1 MMISNRRQALP
12 FFVVL
17 LMVVSVFAFTPASAA
32 SSLIA
37 TLDADHELYSFAS
50 VNGSAEYTVTIT
62 NDGDVDFA
70 EVEISAS
77 FADETWLPEN
87 VTFSSSGNEGTVSIL
102 LGPLVSSAVI
112 QVQVSVTVG
121 NGAKV
126 DYAQVPMDINIQAY
140 DDDGGVA
147 ASMFLQPVICVT
159 NWIAYESNFP
169 NQPPINTFNMGDSY
183 DYQIVVENIAVTK
196 NLDNTTAPRSIED
209 IITIAKMS
217 IMGWRI
223 SSNDEGWN
231 PMSES
236 GVLNGMGAADTHTWN
251 INVNYTGGLKAGDQ
265 TIALQA
271 SSSEDDGGG
280 GGGGGGGPGGGGG
293 GDYLQPH
300 GMIDIL
306 VEVSETYGVSVS
318 GAGSRNVDLS
328 EGSAISTWNVAV
340 NNLGNTKDT
349 FSITWD
355 NSGVPAGWTLSST
368 PDTSGE
374 IGWQGSSTF
383 DMSLTVPGD
392 ALAGASAS
400 FTMTATSSNS
410 VDETASQSF
419 MATVDQHYGVSLS
432 VDSDSKSKAP
442 GGVADF
448 IFNVTN
454 TGNGEDTF
462 GIMVDGPALWTPTAS
477 QSNITISAVSNGQ
490 FTVSV
495 TIPDDKDA
503 GAESG
508 DIIVTVSSSDGESTA
523 NHSVSVST
531 SQVYDISMG
540 HVSGSDG
547 TVTVTQETQLQLRL
561 NVTNNG
567 NGVDTVTFAMEN
579 QPPWAA
585 LGSDSIQI
593 GRGQTLAIVIT
604 LSPDT
609 AALSGRDYIFQVVAT
624 SADGSETTSPDLT
637 AQIEV
642 KETEGEE
649 VVTEELDEDDEGG
662 LPGFSMFV
670 SLLAL
675 TIVVLSRRKD

>member
-37 TLDADHELYSFAS
+37 TLDAEHGPYSFAS

-62 NDGDVDFA
+62 NDGDVDFE

-77 FADETWLPEN
+77 FMDDTWLPEN
-87 VTFSSSGNEGTVSIL
+87 VTFSSSGNEGNVSIL

-112 QVQVSVTVG
+112 QVQVSATVG

-126 DYAQVPMDINIQAY
+126 DFAQVPMQINVEAY
-140 DDDGGVA
+140 DDGGEG
-147 ASMFLQPVICVT
+147 ASVGLEAMICVT

-169 NQPPINTFNMGDSY
+169 NQPTINAFNMGDSH

-196 NLDNTTAPRSIED
+196 HPDNTTAPMPIRDHIVVQYSGI
-209 IITIAKMS
+209 S
-217 IMGWRI
+217 GWAVT
-223 SSNDEGWN
+223 SDDEGWH
-231 PMSES
+231 PFFGGTLE
-236 GVLNGMGAADTHTWN
+236 GMDASVSHTWN
-251 INVNYTGGLKAGDQ
+251 VAIELTGNVKAGDH
-265 TIALQA
+265 IVDFQA
-271 SSSEDDGGG
+271 TSTDPDDPMGGM
-280 GGGGGGGPGGGGG
+280 P
-293 GDYLQPH
+293 YIQPY
-300 GMIDIL
+300 GMTVIP
-306 VEVSETYGVSVS
+306 VSAAEWYGVSVS

-328 EGSAISTWNVAV
+328 EGLAISTWNVAV

-374 IGWQGSSTF
+374 IDWQGSSTF
-383 DMSLTVPGD
+383 DMSLTVPAD
-392 ALAGASAS
+392 ALAGTSAS
-400 FTMTATSSNS
+400 FSMTATSSNS

-419 MATVDQHYGVSLS
+419 VATVDQHYGVSLS

-442 GGVADF
+442 GGVVDF

-477 QSNITISAVSNGQ
+477 QSNITISAVSSGQ

-567 NGVDTVTFAMEN
+567 NGVDTVTFTMEN

-593 GRGQTLAIVIT
+593 GRGQTIAIVIT

-649 VVTEELDEDDEGG
+649 VVTEELDEDDEG

>member
-1 MMISNRRQALP
+1 
-12 FFVVL
+12 
-17 LMVVSVFAFTPASAA
+17 MVVSVFAFTPASAA
-32 SSLIA
+32 SSVQV
-37 TLDADHELYSFAS
+37 TLSDSDNGIYSFAS

-62 NDGDVDFA
+62 NDGDIGFE

-77 FADETWLPEN
+77 FMDDTWLSEN
-87 VTFSSSGNEGTVSIL
+87 VTFSASGNEGSGSFL
-102 LGPLVSSAVI
+102 LGPLVQDAVI
-112 QVQVSVTVG
+112 QVQVSATVG
-121 NGAKV
+121 NGAKI
-126 DYAQVPMDINIQAY
+126 DFAEVPMNLNINAH
-140 DDDGGVA
+140 DEDSAGEEDV
-147 ASMFLQPVICVT
+147 SVDLEVIVCVT

-196 NLDNTTAPRSIED
+196 NPDNTTAPMPIRDHINIQYSGI
-209 IITIAKMS
+209 S
-217 IMGWRI
+217 GWTVT
-223 SSNDEGWN
+223 SDDEAWHPFYGGTL
-231 PMSES
+231 E
-236 GVLNGMGAADTHTWN
+236 GMDASASHTWN
-251 INVNYTGGLKAGDQ
+251 VAIELTGNVKAGDHVVDF
-265 TIALQA
+265 QA
-271 SSSEDDGGG
+271 TSTDPDDPMGGM
-280 GGGGGGGPGGGGG
+280 P
-293 GDYLQPH
+293 YIQPY
-300 GMIDIL
+300 GMTAIP
-306 VEVSETYGVSVS
+306 VSAAEWYGVSVS

-340 NNLGNTKDT
+340 NNLGNAKDT
-349 FSITWD
+349 FSIIWD
-355 NSGVPAGWTLSST
+355 TSGVPAGWTLSAQ

-374 IGWQGSSTF
+374 IDWQTSSTF
-383 DMSLTVPGD
+383 DMSLTVPAD
-392 ALAGASAS
+392 ALAGTSAS
-400 FTMTATSSNS
+400 FSMTATSSNS
-410 VDETASQSF
+410 AEETSSQSF
-419 MATVDQHYGVSLS
+419 TAMVDQHYGVSLS
-432 VDSDSKSKAP
+432 VDSDSDSKSP
-442 GGVADF
+442 GSVVDF
-448 IFNVTN
+448 SFAVTN

-462 GIMVDGPALWTPTAS
+462 GITVEGNALWAPTAS
-477 QSNITISAVSNGQ
+477 QSNITISAVSSGQ
-490 FTVSV
+490 FIVSV
-495 TIPDDKDA
+495 TIPEDRSA

-531 SQVYDISMG
+531 SQVYDISMDYL
-540 HVSGSDG
+540 SGSDG
-547 TVTVTQETQLQLRL
+547 TITIIQDVDVFLTL

-585 LGSDSIQI
+585 LGSDSMQI
-593 GRGQTLAIVIT
+593 GSGQTVTIVIN

-649 VVTEELDEDDEGG
+649 VVTEELDEEDEGG

>member
-1 MMISNRRQALP
+1 MTSNRRQALP

-37 TLDADHELYSFAS
+37 TLDAEHGPYSFAS

-62 NDGDVDFA
+62 NDGDVDFE

-77 FADETWLPEN
+77 FMDDTWLPEN
-87 VTFSSSGNEGTVSIL
+87 VTFSSSGNEGNVSIL

-112 QVQVSVTVG
+112 QVQVSATVG

-126 DYAQVPMDINIQAY
+126 DFAQVPMQINVEAY
-140 DDDGGVA
+140 DDGGEG
-147 ASMFLQPVICVT
+147 ASVGLEAMICVT

-169 NQPPINTFNMGDSY
+169 NQPTINAFNMGDSY

-196 NLDNTTAPRSIED
+196 NPDNTTAPMPIRD
-209 IITIAKMS
+209 HITVQYSGIS
-217 IMGWRI
+217 GWAVT
-223 SSNDEGWN
+223 SDDEGWH
-231 PMSES
+231 PFFGGTLE
-236 GVLNGMGAADTHTWN
+236 GMDASVSHTWN
-251 INVNYTGGLKAGDQ
+251 VAIELTGNVKAGDH
-265 TIALQA
+265 IVDFQA
-271 SSSEDDGGG
+271 TSTDPDGPMGG
-280 GGGGGGGPGGGGG
+280 MP
-293 GDYLQPH
+293 YIQPY
-300 GMIDIL
+300 GMTAIP
-306 VEVSETYGVSVS
+306 VSAAEWYGVSVS

-374 IGWQGSSTF
+374 IDWQGSSTF
-383 DMSLTVPGD
+383 DMSLTVPAD
-392 ALAGASAS
+392 ALAGTSAS
-400 FTMTATSSNS
+400 FSMTATSSNS
-410 VDETASQSF
+410 DDETASQSF
-419 MATVDQHYGVSLS
+419 VATVDQHYGVSLS
-432 VDSDSKSKAP
+432 ADNDSKSKAP

-448 IFNVTN
+448 IFNVAN

-477 QSNITISAVSNGQ
+477 QSNITISAVSSGQ

-567 NGVDTVTFAMEN
+567 NGVDTVTFTMEN

-593 GRGQTLAIVIT
+593 GRGQTIAIVIT

-642 KETEGEE
+642 KETGGEE

>member
-1 MMISNRRQALP
+1 MISNRRQALP
-12 FFVVL
+12 LFVVL

-37 TLDADHELYSFAS
+37 TLDADHGPYSFAS

-62 NDGDVDFA
+62 NDGDVDF
-70 EVEISAS
+70 EDVEISAS
-77 FADETWLPEN
+77 FMDDTWLPEN

-112 QVQVSVTVG
+112 QVQVSATVG

-126 DYAQVPMDINIQAY
+126 DFAQVPMQINVEAY
-140 DDDGGVA
+140 DEGGEG
-147 ASMFLQPVICVT
+147 ASVGLEAMICVT

-169 NQPPINTFNMGDSY
+169 NQPTINTFNMGDSY

-196 NLDNTTAPRSIED
+196 NPDNTTAPMPIRD
-209 IITIAKMS
+209 HITVQYSGIS
-217 IMGWRI
+217 GWAVT
-223 SSNDEGWN
+223 SDDEGWH
-231 PMSES
+231 PFFGGTLE
-236 GVLNGMGAADTHTWN
+236 GMDASVSHTWN
-251 INVNYTGGLKAGDQ
+251 VAIELTGNVKAGDH
-265 TIALQA
+265 IVDFQA
-271 SSSEDDGGG
+271 TSTDPDGPMGG
-280 GGGGGGGPGGGGG
+280 MP
-293 GDYLQPH
+293 YIQPY
-300 GMIDIL
+300 GMTAIP
-306 VEVSETYGVSVS
+306 VSAAEWYGVSVL

-374 IGWQGSSTF
+374 IDWQGSSTF
-383 DMSLTVPGD
+383 DMSLTVPAD

-400 FTMTATSSNS
+400 FSMTATSSNS
-410 VDETASQSF
+410 DDETASQSF
-419 MATVDQHYGVSLS
+419 VATVDQHYGVSLS
-432 VDSDSKSKAP
+432 ADNDSKSKAP
-442 GGVADF
+442 GGMADF
-448 IFNVTN
+448 IFNVAN

-462 GIMVDGPALWTPTAS
+462 GIMVDGPALWMPTAS
-477 QSNITISAVSNGQ
+477 QSNITISAVSSGQ

-531 SQVYDISMG
+531 SQVYDISMS

-567 NGVDTVTFAMEN
+567 NGVDAITFAMEN
-579 QPPWAA
+579 QPPWAV

-593 GRGQTLAIVIT
+593 GRGQTIAIVIT

-642 KETEGEE
+642 KETESEE

>member
-1 MMISNRRQALP
+1 MISNRRQALP

-37 TLDADHELYSFAS
+37 TLDAEHGPYSFAS

-62 NDGDVDFA
+62 NDGDVDFE

-77 FADETWLPEN
+77 FMDDTWLPEN
-87 VTFSSSGNEGTVSIL
+87 VTFSSSGNEGNVSIL

-112 QVQVSVTVG
+112 QVQVSATVG

-126 DYAQVPMDINIQAY
+126 DFAQVPMQINVEAY
-140 DDDGGVA
+140 DDGGEG
-147 ASMFLQPVICVT
+147 ASVGLEAMICVT

-169 NQPPINTFNMGDSY
+169 NQPTINAFNMGDSH

-196 NLDNTTAPRSIED
+196 NPDNTTAPMPIRD
-209 IITIAKMS
+209 HITVQYSGIS
-217 IMGWRI
+217 GWAVT
-223 SSNDEGWN
+223 SDDEGWH
-231 PMSES
+231 PFFGGTLE
-236 GVLNGMGAADTHTWN
+236 GMDASVSHTWN
-251 INVNYTGGLKAGDQ
+251 VAIELTGNVKAGDH
-265 TIALQA
+265 IVDFQA
-271 SSSEDDGGG
+271 TSTDPDGPMGG
-280 GGGGGGGPGGGGG
+280 MP
-293 GDYLQPH
+293 YIQPY
-300 GMIDIL
+300 GMTAIP
-306 VEVSETYGVSVS
+306 VSAAEWYGVSVS

-349 FSITWD
+349 FSIIWD

-374 IGWQGSSTF
+374 IDWQVSSTF
-383 DMSLTVPGD
+383 DMSLTVPAD
-392 ALAGASAS
+392 ALAGTSAS
-400 FTMTATSSNS
+400 FSMTATSSNS
-410 VDETASQSF
+410 DDETASQSF
-419 MATVDQHYGVSLS
+419 VATVDQHYGVSLS

-442 GGVADF
+442 GGVVDF

-477 QSNITISAVSNGQ
+477 QSNITISAVSSGQ

-567 NGVDTVTFAMEN
+567 NGVDTVTFTMEN

-593 GRGQTLAIVIT
+593 GRGQTIAIVIT

>member
-1 MMISNRRQALP
+1 MISNRRQALP

-37 TLDADHELYSFAS
+37 TLDAEHGPYSFAS

-62 NDGDVDFA
+62 NDGDVDFE

-77 FADETWLPEN
+77 FMDDTWLPEN

-112 QVQVSVTVG
+112 QVQVSATVG

-126 DYAQVPMDINIQAY
+126 DFAQVPMEINIEAY
-140 DDDGGVA
+140 DDGGES
-147 ASMFLQPVICVT
+147 ASVGLEAMICVT

-169 NQPPINTFNMGDSY
+169 NQPTINAFNMGDSY

-196 NLDNTTAPRSIED
+196 NPDNTTAPMPIRD
-209 IITIAKMS
+209 HITVQYSGIS
-217 IMGWRI
+217 GWAVT
-223 SSNDEGWN
+223 SDDEGWH
-231 PMSES
+231 PFFGGTLE
-236 GVLNGMGAADTHTWN
+236 GMDASVSHTWN
-251 INVNYTGGLKAGDQ
+251 VAIELTGNVKAGDH
-265 TIALQA
+265 IVDFQA
-271 SSSEDDGGG
+271 TSTDPDGPMGG
-280 GGGGGGGPGGGGG
+280 MP
-293 GDYLQPH
+293 YIQPY
-300 GMIDIL
+300 GMTAIP
-306 VEVSETYGVSVS
+306 VSAAEWYGVSVS

-328 EGSAISTWNVAV
+328 EGLAISTWNVAV

-374 IGWQGSSTF
+374 IDWQGSSTF
-383 DMSLTVPGD
+383 DMSLTVPAD

-400 FTMTATSSNS
+400 FSMTATSSNS
-410 VDETASQSF
+410 DDETASQSF
-419 MATVDQHYGVSLS
+419 VATVDQHYGVSLS

-442 GGVADF
+442 GGVVDF

-477 QSNITISAVSNGQ
+477 QSNITISAVSSGQ

-593 GRGQTLAIVIT
+593 GRGQTIAIVIT

>member
-37 TLDADHELYSFAS
+37 TLDAEHGPYSFAS

-62 NDGDVDFA
+62 NDGDVDF
-70 EVEISAS
+70 EDVEISAS
-77 FADETWLPEN
+77 FMDDTWLPEN
-87 VTFSSSGNEGTVSIL
+87 VTFSSSGNEGNVSIL

-112 QVQVSVTVG
+112 QVQVSATVG
-121 NGAKV
+121 NGAKI
-126 DYAQVPMDINIQAY
+126 DFAQVPMQINVEAY
-140 DDDGGVA
+140 DDGGEG
-147 ASMFLQPVICVT
+147 ASVGLEAMICVT

-169 NQPPINTFNMGDSY
+169 NQPTINAFNMGDSH

-196 NLDNTTAPRSIED
+196 NPDNTTAPMPIRD
-209 IITIAKMS
+209 HITVQYSGIS
-217 IMGWRI
+217 GWAVT
-223 SSNDEGWN
+223 SDDEGWH
-231 PMSES
+231 PFFGGTLE
-236 GVLNGMGAADTHTWN
+236 GMDASVSHTWN
-251 INVNYTGGLKAGDQ
+251 VAIELTGNVKAGDH
-265 TIALQA
+265 IVDFQA
-271 SSSEDDGGG
+271 TSTDPDGPMGG
-280 GGGGGGGPGGGGG
+280 MP
-293 GDYLQPH
+293 YIQPY
-300 GMIDIL
+300 GMTAIPVL
-306 VEVSETYGVSVS
+306 AAEWYGVSVS

-374 IGWQGSSTF
+374 IDWQGSSTF
-383 DMSLTVPGD
+383 DMSLTVPAD

-400 FTMTATSSNS
+400 FSMTAISSNS
-410 VDETASQSF
+410 DDETASQSF
-419 MATVDQHYGVSLS
+419 VATVDQHYGVSLS
-432 VDSDSKSKAP
+432 ADNDSKSKAP
-442 GGVADF
+442 GGMADF
-448 IFNVTN
+448 IFNVAN

-477 QSNITISAVSNGQ
+477 QSNITISAVSSGQ

-495 TIPDDKDA
+495 TIPDDRDA

-593 GRGQTLAIVIT
+593 GRGQTIAIVIT

-637 AQIEV
+637 AQIDV
-642 KETEGEE
+642 KETGGEE
-649 VVTEELDEDDEGG
+649 IVTEELDEDDEGG

>member
-37 TLDADHELYSFAS
+37 TLDAEHGPYSFAS

-62 NDGDVDFA
+62 NDGDVDFE

-77 FADETWLPEN
+77 FMDDTWLPEN

-112 QVQVSVTVG
+112 QVQVSATVG

-126 DYAQVPMDINIQAY
+126 DFAQVPMQINVEAY
-140 DDDGGVA
+140 DDGGEG
-147 ASMFLQPVICVT
+147 ASVGLEAMICVT

-169 NQPPINTFNMGDSY
+169 NQPTINAFNMGDSY

-196 NLDNTTAPRSIED
+196 HSDNTTAPMPIRD
-209 IITIAKMS
+209 HITVQYSGIS
-217 IMGWRI
+217 GWAVT
-223 SSNDEGWN
+223 SDDEGWH
-231 PMSES
+231 PFFGGTLE
-236 GVLNGMGAADTHTWN
+236 GMDASVSHTWN
-251 INVNYTGGLKAGDQ
+251 VAIELTGNVKAGDH
-265 TIALQA
+265 IVDFQA
-271 SSSEDDGGG
+271 TSTDPDDPMGGM
-280 GGGGGGGPGGGGG
+280 P
-293 GDYLQPH
+293 YIQPY
-300 GMIDIL
+300 GMTAIP
-306 VEVSETYGVSVS
+306 VSAAEWYGVSVS

-374 IGWQGSSTF
+374 IDWQGSSTF
-383 DMSLTVPGD
+383 DMSLTVPAD

-400 FTMTATSSNS
+400 FSMTATSSNS
-410 VDETASQSF
+410 DDETASQSF
-419 MATVDQHYGVSLS
+419 VATVDQHYGVSLS
-432 VDSDSKSKAP
+432 ADNDSKSKAP

-448 IFNVTN
+448 IFNVAN

-477 QSNITISAVSNGQ
+477 QSNITISAVSSGQ

-593 GRGQTLAIVIT
+593 GRGQTIAIVIT

>member
-32 SSLIA
+32 SSIVA
-37 TLDADHELYSFAS
+37 TLDADYGPYSFAS

-62 NDGDVDFA
+62 NDGDVDFE

-77 FADETWLPEN
+77 FMDDTWLPEN
-87 VTFSSSGNEGTVSIL
+87 VTFSSSGNGGVRSIL
-102 LGPLVSSAVI
+102 LGPLVSNAVI
-112 QVQVSVTVG
+112 QVQVSATVG

-126 DYAQVPMDINIQAY
+126 DFAQVPMQINVEAY
-140 DDDGGVA
+140 DDGGEG
-147 ASMFLQPVICVT
+147 ASVGLEAMICVT

-169 NQPPINTFNMGDSY
+169 NQPTINAFNMGDSY

-196 NLDNTTAPRSIED
+196 HPDNTTAPMPIRD
-209 IITIAKMS
+209 HITVQYSGIS
-217 IMGWRI
+217 GWAVT
-223 SSNDEGWN
+223 SDDEGWH
-231 PMSES
+231 PFFGGTLE
-236 GVLNGMGAADTHTWN
+236 GMDASVSHTWN
-251 INVNYTGGLKAGDQ
+251 VAIELTGNVKAGDH
-265 TIALQA
+265 IVDFQA
-271 SSSEDDGGG
+271 TSTDPDGPMGG
-280 GGGGGGGPGGGGG
+280 MP
-293 GDYLQPH
+293 YIQPY
-300 GMIDIL
+300 GMTAIP
-306 VEVSETYGVSVS
+306 VSAAEWYGVSVS

-374 IGWQGSSTF
+374 IDWQTSSTF
-383 DMSLTVPGD
+383 DMSLTVPAD
-392 ALAGASAS
+392 ALAGTSAS
-400 FTMTATSSNS
+400 FSMTATSSNS
-410 VDETASQSF
+410 DDETASQSF
-419 MATVDQHYGVSLS
+419 VATVDQHYGVSLS

-442 GGVADF
+442 GGVVDF

-477 QSNITISAVSNGQ
+477 QSNITISAVSSGQ

-503 GAESG
+503 GSESG

-593 GRGQTLAIVIT
+593 GRGQTIAIVIT

-649 VVTEELDEDDEGG
+649 VVTEELDEDDEG

>member
-37 TLDADHELYSFAS
+37 TLDAEHGPYSFAS

-62 NDGDVDFA
+62 NDGDVDFE

-77 FADETWLPEN
+77 FMDDTWLPEN

-112 QVQVSVTVG
+112 QVQVSATVG

-126 DYAQVPMDINIQAY
+126 DFAQVPMQINVEAY
-140 DDDGGVA
+140 DDGGEG
-147 ASMFLQPVICVT
+147 ASVGLEAMICVT

-169 NQPPINTFNMGDSY
+169 NQPTINAFNMGDSY

-196 NLDNTTAPRSIED
+196 HSDNTTAPMPIRD
-209 IITIAKMS
+209 HITVQYSGIS
-217 IMGWRI
+217 GWAVT
-223 SSNDEGWN
+223 SDDEGWH
-231 PMSES
+231 PFFGGTLE
-236 GVLNGMGAADTHTWN
+236 GMDASVSHTWN
-251 INVNYTGGLKAGDQ
+251 VAIELTGNVKAGDH
-265 TIALQA
+265 IVDFQA
-271 SSSEDDGGG
+271 TSTDPDGPMGG
-280 GGGGGGGPGGGGG
+280 MP
-293 GDYLQPH
+293 YIQPY
-300 GMIDIL
+300 GMTAIP
-306 VEVSETYGVSVS
+306 VSAAEWYGVSVS

-374 IGWQGSSTF
+374 IDWQGSSTF
-383 DMSLTVPGD
+383 DMSLTVPAD
-392 ALAGASAS
+392 ALAGTSAS
-400 FTMTATSSNS
+400 FSMTATSSNS

-419 MATVDQHYGVSLS
+419 VATVDQHYGVSLS
-432 VDSDSKSKAP
+432 ADNDSKSKAP

-448 IFNVTN
+448 IFNVAN

-477 QSNITISAVSNGQ
+477 QSNITISAVSSGQ

-593 GRGQTLAIVIT
+593 GRGQTIAIVIT

-642 KETEGEE
+642 KETGGEE

>member
-12 FFVVL
+12 LFVVL

-37 TLDADHELYSFAS
+37 TLDAEHGPYSFAS

-62 NDGDVDFA
+62 NDGDVDFE

-77 FADETWLPEN
+77 FMDDTWLPEN

-112 QVQVSVTVG
+112 QVQVSATVG

-126 DYAQVPMDINIQAY
+126 DFAQVPMQINVEAY
-140 DDDGGVA
+140 DEGGEG
-147 ASMFLQPVICVT
+147 ASVGLEAMICVT

-169 NQPPINTFNMGDSY
+169 NQPTINTFNMGDSY

-196 NLDNTTAPRSIED
+196 NPDNTTAPMPIRD
-209 IITIAKMS
+209 HITVQYSGIS
-217 IMGWRI
+217 GWAVT
-223 SSNDEGWN
+223 SDDEGWH
-231 PMSES
+231 PFFGGTLE
-236 GVLNGMGAADTHTWN
+236 GMDASVSHTWN
-251 INVNYTGGLKAGDQ
+251 VAIELTGNVKAGDH
-265 TIALQA
+265 IVDFQA
-271 SSSEDDGGG
+271 TSTDPDGPMGG
-280 GGGGGGGPGGGGG
+280 MP
-293 GDYLQPH
+293 YIQPY
-300 GMIDIL
+300 GMTAIP
-306 VEVSETYGVSVS
+306 VSAAEWYGVSVS

-374 IGWQGSSTF
+374 IDWQGSSTF
-383 DMSLTVPGD
+383 DMSLTVPAD

-400 FTMTATSSNS
+400 FSMTATSSNS
-410 VDETASQSF
+410 DDETASQSF
-419 MATVDQHYGVSLS
+419 VATVDQHYGVSLS
-432 VDSDSKSKAP
+432 ADNDSKSKAP
-442 GGVADF
+442 GGMADF
-448 IFNVTN
+448 IFNVAN

-462 GIMVDGPALWTPTAS
+462 GIMVDGPALWMPTAS
-477 QSNITISAVSNGQ
+477 QSNITISAVSSGQ

-531 SQVYDISMG
+531 SQVYDISMS

-567 NGVDTVTFAMEN
+567 NGVDAITFAMEN
-579 QPPWAA
+579 QPPWAV

-593 GRGQTLAIVIT
+593 GRGQTIAIVIT

-637 AQIEV
+637 AQIDV

-675 TIVVLSRRKD
+675 TIVVLSRRKA

>member
-37 TLDADHELYSFAS
+37 TLDAEHGPYSFAS

-62 NDGDVDFA
+62 NDGDVDFE

-87 VTFSSSGNEGTVSIL
+87 VTFSSSGNEGNVSIL
-102 LGPLVSSAVI
+102 LGPLASSAVI
-112 QVQVSVTVG
+112 QVQVSATVG

-126 DYAQVPMDINIQAY
+126 DFAQVPMQINVEAY
-140 DDDGGVA
+140 DDGGEG
-147 ASMFLQPVICVT
+147 ASVGLEAMICVT

-169 NQPPINTFNMGDSY
+169 NQPTINAFNMGDSY

-196 NLDNTTAPRSIED
+196 NPDNTTAPMPIRD
-209 IITIAKMS
+209 HITVQYSGIS
-217 IMGWRI
+217 GWAVT
-223 SSNDEGWN
+223 SDDEGWH
-231 PMSES
+231 PFFGGTLE
-236 GVLNGMGAADTHTWN
+236 GMDASVSHTWN
-251 INVNYTGGLKAGDQ
+251 VAIELTGNVKAGDH
-265 TIALQA
+265 IVDFQA
-271 SSSEDDGGG
+271 TSTDPDGPMGG
-280 GGGGGGGPGGGGG
+280 MP
-293 GDYLQPH
+293 YIQPY
-300 GMIDIL
+300 GMTAIP
-306 VEVSETYGVSVS
+306 VSAAEWYGVSVS

-374 IGWQGSSTF
+374 IDWQGSSTF
-383 DMSLTVPGD
+383 DMSLTVPAD
-392 ALAGASAS
+392 ALAGTSAS
-400 FTMTATSSNS
+400 FSMTATSSNS

-419 MATVDQHYGVSLS
+419 VATVDQHYGVSLS
-432 VDSDSKSKAP
+432 ADNDSKSKAP

-448 IFNVTN
+448 IFNVAN

-477 QSNITISAVSNGQ
+477 QSNITISAVSSGQ

-593 GRGQTLAIVIT
+593 GRGQTIAIVIT

>member
-37 TLDADHELYSFAS
+37 TLDADHGPYSFAS

-62 NDGDVDFA
+62 NDGDVDFE

-77 FADETWLPEN
+77 FMDDTWLPEN
-87 VTFSSSGNEGTVSIL
+87 VTFSSSGNEGNVSIL
-102 LGPLVSSAVI
+102 LGPLASSAVI
-112 QVQVSVTVG
+112 QVQVSATVG
-121 NGAKV
+121 NGAKI
-126 DYAQVPMDINIQAY
+126 DFAQVPMQINVEAY
-140 DDDGGVA
+140 DDGGEG
-147 ASMFLQPVICVT
+147 ASVGLEAMICVT

-169 NQPPINTFNMGDSY
+169 NQPTINAFNRGDSH

-196 NLDNTTAPRSIED
+196 NPDNTTAPMPIRD
-209 IITIAKMS
+209 HITVQYSGIS
-217 IMGWRI
+217 GWAVT
-223 SSNDEGWN
+223 SDDEGWH
-231 PMSES
+231 PFFGGTLE
-236 GVLNGMGAADTHTWN
+236 GMDASVSHTWN
-251 INVNYTGGLKAGDQ
+251 VAIELTGNVKAGDH
-265 TIALQA
+265 IVDFQA
-271 SSSEDDGGG
+271 TSTDPDGPMGG
-280 GGGGGGGPGGGGG
+280 MP
-293 GDYLQPH
+293 YIQPY
-300 GMIDIL
+300 GMTAIP
-306 VEVSETYGVSVS
+306 VSAAEWYGVSVS

-328 EGSAISTWNVAV
+328 EGLAISTWNVAV

-374 IGWQGSSTF
+374 IDWQTSSTF
-383 DMSLTVPGD
+383 DMSLTVPAD
-392 ALAGASAS
+392 ALAGTSAS
-400 FTMTATSSNS
+400 FSMTATSSNS
-410 VDETASQSF
+410 DDETASQSF
-419 MATVDQHYGVSLS
+419 VATVDQHYGVSLS

-442 GGVADF
+442 GGVVDF

-477 QSNITISAVSNGQ
+477 QSNITISAVSSGQ

-593 GRGQTLAIVIT
+593 GRGQTIAIVIT

>member
-37 TLDADHELYSFAS
+37 TLDAEHGPYSFAS

-62 NDGDVDFA
+62 NDGDVDFE

-77 FADETWLPEN
+77 FMDDTWLPEN

-112 QVQVSVTVG
+112 QVQVSATVG

-126 DYAQVPMDINIQAY
+126 DFAQVPMQINVEAY
-140 DDDGGVA
+140 DDGGEG
-147 ASMFLQPVICVT
+147 ASVGLEAMICVT

-169 NQPPINTFNMGDSY
+169 NQPTINAFNMGDSH

-196 NLDNTTAPRSIED
+196 NPDNTTAPMPIRD
-209 IITIAKMS
+209 HITVQYSGIS
-217 IMGWRI
+217 GWAVT
-223 SSNDEGWN
+223 SDDEGWH
-231 PMSES
+231 PFFGGTLE
-236 GVLNGMGAADTHTWN
+236 GMDASVSHTWN
-251 INVNYTGGLKAGDQ
+251 VAIELTGNVKAGDHVVDF
-265 TIALQA
+265 QA
-271 SSSEDDGGG
+271 TSMDPDDPMGGM
-280 GGGGGGGPGGGGG
+280 P
-293 GDYLQPH
+293 YIQPY
-300 GMIDIL
+300 GMTAIP
-306 VEVSETYGVSVS
+306 VSAAEWYGVSVS

-419 MATVDQHYGVSLS
+419 VATVDQHYGVSLS

-477 QSNITISAVSNGQ
+477 QSNITISAVSSGQ

-593 GRGQTLAIVIT
+593 GRGQTIAIVIT

>member
-1 MMISNRRQALP
+1 MISNRRQALP

-37 TLDADHELYSFAS
+37 TLDAEHGPYSFAS

-62 NDGDVDFA
+62 NDGDVDFE

-77 FADETWLPEN
+77 FMDDTWLPEN

-112 QVQVSVTVG
+112 QVQVSATVG

-126 DYAQVPMDINIQAY
+126 DFAQVPMQINVEAY
-140 DDDGGVA
+140 DDGGEG
-147 ASMFLQPVICVT
+147 ASVGLEAMICVT

-169 NQPPINTFNMGDSY
+169 NQPTINAFNMGDSY

-196 NLDNTTAPRSIED
+196 HSDNTTAPMPIRD
-209 IITIAKMS
+209 HITVQYSGIS
-217 IMGWRI
+217 GWAVT
-223 SSNDEGWN
+223 SDDEGWH
-231 PMSES
+231 PFFGGTLE
-236 GVLNGMGAADTHTWN
+236 GMDASVSHTWN
-251 INVNYTGGLKAGDQ
+251 VAIELTGNVKAGDH
-265 TIALQA
+265 IVDFQA
-271 SSSEDDGGG
+271 TSTDPDDPMGGM
-280 GGGGGGGPGGGGG
+280 P
-293 GDYLQPH
+293 YIQPY
-300 GMIDIL
+300 GMTAIP
-306 VEVSETYGVSVS
+306 VSAAEWYGVSVS

-374 IGWQGSSTF
+374 IDWQGSSTF
-383 DMSLTVPGD
+383 DMSLTVPAD

-400 FTMTATSSNS
+400 FSMTATSSNS
-410 VDETASQSF
+410 DDETASQSF
-419 MATVDQHYGVSLS
+419 VATVDQHYGVSLS

-442 GGVADF
+442 GGVVDF

-477 QSNITISAVSNGQ
+477 QSNITISAVSSGQ

-593 GRGQTLAIVIT
+593 GRGQTIAIVIT

>member
-1 MMISNRRQALP
+1 MISNRRQALP

-32 SSLIA
+32 SSILV
-37 TLDADHELYSFAS
+37 TLDADHGPYSFAS

-62 NDGDVDFA
+62 NDGDVDFE
-70 EVEISAS
+70 EVKISAS
-77 FADETWLPEN
+77 FMDETWISEN
-87 VTFSSSGNEGTVSIL
+87 VTFTVSGNEGNSSIL
-102 LGPLVSSAVI
+102 LGPLASSAVI
-112 QVQVSVTVG
+112 QVQVLATVG

-126 DYAQVPMDINIQAY
+126 DFAEVPMQIDIEAY
-140 DDDGGVA
+140 DDGGED
-147 ASMFLQPVICVT
+147 ASVGIEAIVCVT

-169 NQPPINTFNMGDSY
+169 NQPSIQTYNMGDEHT
-183 DYQIVVENIAVTK
+183 YQIVVDNIAVTK
-196 NLDNTTAPRSIED
+196 NPDGTTAP
-209 IITIAKMS
+209 MS
-217 IMGWRI
+217 IRDHITVQYTGLTGWSVTSDDAGWHPFYGGI
-223 SSNDEGWN
+223 LEG
-231 PMSES
+231 ME
-236 GVLNGMGAADTHTWN
+236 ADASHTWN
-251 INVNYTGGLKAGDQ
+251 VNVNLTGVVKAGDH
-265 TIALQA
+265 TLDFQA
-271 SSSEDDGGG
+271 QSTNPDDPFGM
-280 GGGGGGGPGGGGG
+280 P
-293 GDYLQPH
+293 YLQPY
-300 GMIDIL
+300 GMT
-306 VEVSETYGVSVS
+306 VVPVSAAEWYGVGVS

-349 FSITWD
+349 FSIIWD

-374 IGWQGSSTF
+374 IDWQGSSTF
-383 DMSLTVPGD
+383 DMSLTVPAD
-392 ALAGASAS
+392 ASAGASAS
-400 FTMTATSSNS
+400 FSMTATSSNS
-410 VDETASQSF
+410 DDEAASQSF
-419 MATVDQHYGVSLS
+419 VATVDQHYGVSLS
-432 VDSDSKSKAP
+432 ADNDSKSKAP

-448 IFNVTN
+448 IFNVAN

-462 GIMVDGPALWTPTAS
+462 AITVDGNSAWTPTAS
-477 QSNITISAVSNGQ
+477 QSNITISAVSGSQ

-495 TIPDDKDA
+495 TVPEDRSA

-508 DIIVTVSSSDGESTA
+508 DITVTVSSSDGESTA
-523 NHSVSVST
+523 NHNVSVST
-531 SQVYDISMG
+531 SQVYDIAIDHM
-540 HVSGSDG
+540 SGSDG
-547 TVTVTQETQLQLRL
+547 TATVTQETQLQLKL

-567 NGVDTVTFAMEN
+567 NGADTITFAMKN

-585 LGSDSIQI
+585 LGLDSMLI
-593 GRGQTLAIVIT
+593 GPGQTLPLTIN
-604 LSPDT
+604 LDPDT

-624 SADGSETTSPDLT
+624 SSDGSETTSPDLT
-637 AQIEV
+637 AQIDV

>member
-37 TLDADHELYSFAS
+37 TLDADHGPYSFAS

-62 NDGDVDFA
+62 NDGDVDFE

-77 FADETWLPEN
+77 FMDDTWLPEN
-87 VTFSSSGNEGTVSIL
+87 VTFSSSGNEGNVSIL

-112 QVQVSVTVG
+112 QVQVSATVG

-126 DYAQVPMDINIQAY
+126 DFAQVPMQINVEAY
-140 DDDGGVA
+140 DDGGEG
-147 ASMFLQPVICVT
+147 ASVGLEAMICVT

-169 NQPPINTFNMGDSY
+169 NQPTINAFNMGDSH

-196 NLDNTTAPRSIED
+196 NPDNTTAPMPIRD
-209 IITIAKMS
+209 HITVQYSGIS
-217 IMGWRI
+217 GWAVT
-223 SSNDEGWN
+223 SDDEGWH
-231 PMSES
+231 PFFGGTLE
-236 GVLNGMGAADTHTWN
+236 GMDASVSHTWN
-251 INVNYTGGLKAGDQ
+251 VAIELTGNVKAGDH
-265 TIALQA
+265 IVDFQA
-271 SSSEDDGGG
+271 TSTDPDGPMGG
-280 GGGGGGGPGGGGG
+280 MP
-293 GDYLQPH
+293 YIQPY
-300 GMIDIL
+300 GMTAIP
-306 VEVSETYGVSVS
+306 VSAAEWYGVSVS

-374 IGWQGSSTF
+374 IDWQGSSTF
-383 DMSLTVPGD
+383 DMSLTVPAD

-400 FTMTATSSNS
+400 FSMTATSSNS
-410 VDETASQSF
+410 DDETASQSF
-419 MATVDQHYGVSLS
+419 VATVDQHYGVSLS
-432 VDSDSKSKAP
+432 ADNDSKSKAP

-448 IFNVTN
+448 IFNVAN

-477 QSNITISAVSNGQ
+477 QSNITISAVSSGQ

-593 GRGQTLAIVIT
+593 GRGQTIAIVIT

>member
-1 MMISNRRQALP
+1 MISNRRQALP

-37 TLDADHELYSFAS
+37 TLDAEHGPYSFAS

-62 NDGDVDFA
+62 NDGDVDFE

-77 FADETWLPEN
+77 FMDDTWLPEN
-87 VTFSSSGNEGTVSIL
+87 VTFSSSGNEGNVSIL

-112 QVQVSVTVG
+112 QVQVSATVG

-126 DYAQVPMDINIQAY
+126 DFAQVPMQINVEAY
-140 DDDGGVA
+140 DDGGEG
-147 ASMFLQPVICVT
+147 ASVGLEAMICVT

-169 NQPPINTFNMGDSY
+169 NQPTINAFNMGDSH

-196 NLDNTTAPRSIED
+196 NPDNTTAPMPIRD
-209 IITIAKMS
+209 HITVQYSGIS
-217 IMGWRI
+217 GWAVT
-223 SSNDEGWN
+223 SDDEGWH
-231 PMSES
+231 PFFGGTLE
-236 GVLNGMGAADTHTWN
+236 GMDASVSHTWN
-251 INVNYTGGLKAGDQ
+251 VAIELTGNVKAGDH
-265 TIALQA
+265 IVDFQA
-271 SSSEDDGGG
+271 TSTDPDGPMGG
-280 GGGGGGGPGGGGG
+280 MP
-293 GDYLQPH
+293 YIQPY
-300 GMIDIL
+300 GMTAIP
-306 VEVSETYGVSVS
+306 VSAAEWYGVSVS

-374 IGWQGSSTF
+374 IDWQGSSTF
-383 DMSLTVPGD
+383 DMSLTVPAD
-392 ALAGASAS
+392 ALAGTSAS
-400 FTMTATSSNS
+400 FSMTATSSNS
-410 VDETASQSF
+410 DDETASQSF
-419 MATVDQHYGVSLS
+419 VATVDQHYGVSLS

-442 GGVADF
+442 GGVVDF

-477 QSNITISAVSNGQ
+477 QSNITISAVSSGQ

-567 NGVDTVTFAMEN
+567 NGVDTVTFTMEN

-593 GRGQTLAIVIT
+593 GRGQTIAIVIT

>member
-1 MMISNRRQALP
+1 MISNRRQALP

-37 TLDADHELYSFAS
+37 TLDAEHGPYSFAS

-62 NDGDVDFA
+62 NDGDVDFE

-77 FADETWLPEN
+77 FMDDTWLPEN
-87 VTFSSSGNEGTVSIL
+87 VTFSSSGNEGNVSIL

-112 QVQVSVTVG
+112 QVQVSATVG

-126 DYAQVPMDINIQAY
+126 DFAQVPMQINVEAY
-140 DDDGGVA
+140 DDGGEG
-147 ASMFLQPVICVT
+147 ASVGLEAMICVT

-169 NQPPINTFNMGDSY
+169 NQPTINAFNMGDSY

-196 NLDNTTAPRSIED
+196 NPDNTTAPMPIRD
-209 IITIAKMS
+209 HITVQYSGIS
-217 IMGWRI
+217 GWAVT
-223 SSNDEGWN
+223 SDDEGWH
-231 PMSES
+231 PFFGGTLE
-236 GVLNGMGAADTHTWN
+236 GMDASVSHTWN
-251 INVNYTGGLKAGDQ
+251 VAIELTGNVKAGDH
-265 TIALQA
+265 IVDFQA
-271 SSSEDDGGG
+271 TSTDPDGPMGG
-280 GGGGGGGPGGGGG
+280 MP
-293 GDYLQPH
+293 YIQPY
-300 GMIDIL
+300 GMTAIP
-306 VEVSETYGVSVS
+306 VSAAEWYGVSVS

-374 IGWQGSSTF
+374 IDWQGSSTF
-383 DMSLTVPGD
+383 DMSLTVPAD
-392 ALAGASAS
+392 ALAGTSAS
-400 FTMTATSSNS
+400 FSMTATSSNS
-410 VDETASQSF
+410 DDETASQSF
-419 MATVDQHYGVSLS
+419 VATVDQHYGVSLS

-442 GGVADF
+442 GGVVDF

-477 QSNITISAVSNGQ
+477 QSNITISAVSSGQ

-523 NHSVSVST
+523 NHNVSVST

-567 NGVDTVTFAMEN
+567 NGVDTVTFTMEN

-593 GRGQTLAIVIT
+593 GRGQTIAIVIT

-609 AALSGRDYIFQVVAT
+609 AALSGRDYVFQIVAT

-642 KETEGEE
+642 KETGGEE
-649 VVTEELDEDDEGG
+649 VVTEELDEDDEG

>member
-1 MMISNRRQALP
+1 MICNRRQALP

-32 SSLIA
+32 SSILV
-37 TLDADHELYSFAS
+37 TLDADHGPYSFAS

-62 NDGDVDFA
+62 NDGEVDFE

-77 FADETWLPEN
+77 FMDETWLPEN
-87 VTFSSSGNEGTVSIL
+87 VTFSSSGNEGNVSIL

-112 QVQVSVTVG
+112 QVQVSATVG
-121 NGAKV
+121 NGAKI
-126 DYAQVPMDINIQAY
+126 DFAQVPMQINVEAY
-140 DDDGGVA
+140 DDGGEG
-147 ASMFLQPVICVT
+147 ASVGLEAMICVT

-169 NQPPINTFNMGDSY
+169 NQPTINAFNMGDSY

-196 NLDNTTAPRSIED
+196 NPDNTTAPMPIRD
-209 IITIAKMS
+209 HITVQYSGIS
-217 IMGWRI
+217 GWAVT
-223 SSNDEGWN
+223 SDDEGWH
-231 PMSES
+231 PFFGGTLE
-236 GVLNGMGAADTHTWN
+236 GMDASVSHTWN
-251 INVNYTGGLKAGDQ
+251 VAIELTGNVKAGDH
-265 TIALQA
+265 IVDFQA
-271 SSSEDDGGG
+271 TSTDPDGPMGG
-280 GGGGGGGPGGGGG
+280 MP
-293 GDYLQPH
+293 YIQPY
-300 GMIDIL
+300 GMTAIP
-306 VEVSETYGVSVS
+306 VSAAEWYGVSVS
-318 GAGSRNVDLS
+318 GAGSHNVDLS

-355 NSGVPAGWTLSST
+355 NTGVPAGWTLSST

-374 IGWQGSSTF
+374 IDWQTSSTF
-383 DMSLTVPGD
+383 DMSLTVPAD
-392 ALAGASAS
+392 ALAGTSAS
-400 FTMTATSSNS
+400 FSMTATSSNS
-410 VDETASQSF
+410 DDETASQSF
-419 MATVDQHYGVSLS
+419 VATVDQHYGVSLS

-442 GGVADF
+442 GGVVDF

-477 QSNITISAVSNGQ
+477 QSNITISAVSSGQ

-523 NHSVSVST
+523 NHNVSVST

-567 NGVDTVTFAMEN
+567 NGVDMVTFTMEN

-593 GRGQTLAIVIT
+593 GRGQTIAIVIT

-609 AALSGRDYIFQVVAT
+609 AALSGRDYVFQIVAT

-642 KETEGEE
+642 KDTEGEE
-649 VVTEELDEDDEGG
+649 VVTEELDEDDEG

>member
-12 FFVVL
+12 LFVVL

-37 TLDADHELYSFAS
+37 TLDAEHGPYSFAS

-62 NDGDVDFA
+62 NDGDVDFE

-77 FADETWLPEN
+77 FMDDTWLPEN

-112 QVQVSVTVG
+112 QVQVSATVG

-126 DYAQVPMDINIQAY
+126 DFAQVPMQINVEAY
-140 DDDGGVA
+140 DEGGEG
-147 ASMFLQPVICVT
+147 ASVGLEAMICVT

-169 NQPPINTFNMGDSY
+169 NQPTINTFNMGDSY

-196 NLDNTTAPRSIED
+196 NPDNTTAPMPIRD
-209 IITIAKMS
+209 HITVQYSGIS
-217 IMGWRI
+217 GWAVT
-223 SSNDEGWN
+223 SDDEGWH
-231 PMSES
+231 PFFGGTLE
-236 GVLNGMGAADTHTWN
+236 GMDASVSHTWN
-251 INVNYTGGLKAGDQ
+251 VAIELTGNVKAGDH
-265 TIALQA
+265 IVDFQA
-271 SSSEDDGGG
+271 TSTDPDGPMGG
-280 GGGGGGGPGGGGG
+280 MP
-293 GDYLQPH
+293 YIQPY
-300 GMIDIL
+300 GMTAIP
-306 VEVSETYGVSVS
+306 VSAAEWYGVSVS

-374 IGWQGSSTF
+374 IDWQGSSTF
-383 DMSLTVPGD
+383 DMSLTVPAD

-400 FTMTATSSNS
+400 FSMTATSSNS
-410 VDETASQSF
+410 DDETASQSF
-419 MATVDQHYGVSLS
+419 VATVDQHYGVSLS
-432 VDSDSKSKAP
+432 ADNDSKSKAP
-442 GGVADF
+442 GGMADF
-448 IFNVTN
+448 IFNVAN

-462 GIMVDGPALWTPTAS
+462 GIMVDGPALWMPTAS
-477 QSNITISAVSNGQ
+477 QSNITISAVSSGQ

-531 SQVYDISMG
+531 SQVYDISMS

-567 NGVDTVTFAMEN
+567 NGVDAITFAMEN
-579 QPPWAA
+579 QPPWAV

-593 GRGQTLAIVIT
+593 GRGQTIAIVIT

-642 KETEGEE
+642 KETESEE

>member
-32 SSLIA
+32 SLLIA
-37 TLDADHELYSFAS
+37 TLDAEHGPYSFAS

-62 NDGDVDFA
+62 NDGDVDFE

-77 FADETWLPEN
+77 FMDDTWLPEN
-87 VTFSSSGNEGTVSIL
+87 VTFSSSGNEGNVSIL

-112 QVQVSVTVG
+112 QVQVSATVG

-126 DYAQVPMDINIQAY
+126 DFAQVPMQINVEAY
-140 DDDGGVA
+140 DDGGEG
-147 ASMFLQPVICVT
+147 ASVGLEAMICVT

-169 NQPPINTFNMGDSY
+169 NQPTINAFNMGDSY

-196 NLDNTTAPRSIED
+196 HPDNTTAPMPIRD
-209 IITIAKMS
+209 HITVQYSGIS
-217 IMGWRI
+217 GWAVT
-223 SSNDEGWN
+223 SDDEGWH
-231 PMSES
+231 PFFGGTLE
-236 GVLNGMGAADTHTWN
+236 GMDASVSHTWN
-251 INVNYTGGLKAGDQ
+251 VAIELTGNVKAGDH
-265 TIALQA
+265 IVDFQA
-271 SSSEDDGGG
+271 TSTDPDGPMGG
-280 GGGGGGGPGGGGG
+280 MP
-293 GDYLQPH
+293 YIQPY
-300 GMIDIL
+300 GMTAIP
-306 VEVSETYGVSVS
+306 VSAAEWYGVSVS

-374 IGWQGSSTF
+374 IDWQGSSTF
-383 DMSLTVPGD
+383 DMSLTVPAD
-392 ALAGASAS
+392 ALAGTSAS
-400 FTMTATSSNS
+400 FSMTATSSNS
-410 VDETASQSF
+410 DDETASQSF
-419 MATVDQHYGVSLS
+419 VATVDQHYGVSLS

-442 GGVADF
+442 GGVVDF

-477 QSNITISAVSNGQ
+477 QSNITISAVSSGQ

-567 NGVDTVTFAMEN
+567 NGVDTVTFTMEN

-593 GRGQTLAIVIT
+593 GRGQTIAIVIT

-649 VVTEELDEDDEGG
+649 VVTEELDEDDEG

>member
-1 MMISNRRQALP
+1 MISNRRQALP

-37 TLDADHELYSFAS
+37 TLDADHGPYSFAS

-62 NDGDVDFA
+62 NDGDVDF
-70 EVEISAS
+70 EDVEISAS
-77 FADETWLPEN
+77 FMDDTWLPEN

-112 QVQVSVTVG
+112 QVQVSATVG

-126 DYAQVPMDINIQAY
+126 DFAQVPMQINVEAY
-140 DDDGGVA
+140 DEGGEG
-147 ASMFLQPVICVT
+147 ASVGLEAMICVT

-169 NQPPINTFNMGDSY
+169 NQPTINTFNMGDSY

-196 NLDNTTAPRSIED
+196 NPDNTTAPMPIRD
-209 IITIAKMS
+209 HITVQYSGIS
-217 IMGWRI
+217 GWAVT
-223 SSNDEGWN
+223 SDDEGWH
-231 PMSES
+231 PFFGGTLE
-236 GVLNGMGAADTHTWN
+236 GMDASVSHTWN
-251 INVNYTGGLKAGDQ
+251 VAIELTGNVKAGDH
-265 TIALQA
+265 IVDFQA
-271 SSSEDDGGG
+271 TSTDPDGPMGG
-280 GGGGGGGPGGGGG
+280 MP
-293 GDYLQPH
+293 YIQPY
-300 GMIDIL
+300 GMTAIP
-306 VEVSETYGVSVS
+306 VSAAEWYGVSVL

-374 IGWQGSSTF
+374 IDWQGSSTF
-383 DMSLTVPGD
+383 DMSLTVPAD

-400 FTMTATSSNS
+400 FSMTATSSNS
-410 VDETASQSF
+410 DDETASQSF
-419 MATVDQHYGVSLS
+419 VATVDQHYGVSLS
-432 VDSDSKSKAP
+432 ADNDSKSKAP
-442 GGVADF
+442 GGMADF
-448 IFNVTN
+448 IFNVAN

-462 GIMVDGPALWTPTAS
+462 GIMVDGPALWMPTAS
-477 QSNITISAVSNGQ
+477 QSNITISAVSSGQ

-531 SQVYDISMG
+531 SQVYDISMS

-567 NGVDTVTFAMEN
+567 NGVDAITFAMEN
-579 QPPWAA
+579 QPPWAV

-593 GRGQTLAIVIT
+593 GRGQTIAIVIT

-642 KETEGEE
+642 KETESEE

-675 TIVVLSRRKD
+675 TIVVLSRRKA